1 MRFELVISSVTGKHV
16 RPLHQWSVAGIIIA
30 RHYALSKCFLR
41 VFQKIAEEVTPHF
54 PFAHRE
60 GITRYNFKKE
70 KQLPRETR
78 KQGQNHSNCDLRFL
92 LYFGGFSAMD
102 RFTPPFILASPVR
115 ALRPRD
121 LFVAASLLVCLASSP
136 HRG

>member
-1 MRFELVISSVTGKHV
+1 MFFASF
-16 RPLHQWSVAGIIIA
+16 
-30 RHYALSKCFLR
+30 SKKR
-41 VFQKIAEEVTPHF
+41 TEEVTPHF
-54 PFAHRE
+54 LVAHRE

-78 KQGQNHSNCDLRFL
+78 KQGQNHSNCYLRFL
-92 LYFGGFSAMD
+92 LSFGGFSAMD

-115 ALRPRD
+115 ALRPRN